1 MKRLYQLLSQQW
13 FLALLLT
20 TVALG
25 IAYPAP
31 GKALSK
37 AVGPKPFIFL
47 LLFLPSIMI
56 KSSELW
62 GSLRSFK
69 AILLGLFGTYVVM
82 PALFCLAIR
91 PLGLD
96 TPEGVGLVVMGASP
110 TTLASAAVWT
120 RLAGGNTALCV
131 VMTVVSNALNFLLGP
146 MVLKATLGAS
156 HDIALGD
163 VVLELA
169 KYVLLPIVLGQIVA
183 RVAGPRRAT
192 WDKPISIGSRL
203 LLILVVVQAAS
214 EASERAHDFSMAR
227 LGLLASLC
235 VAAHG
240 LAALAMEIGGRALKL
255 DLKDRVAAVYVG
267 SQKTLPVSLKLL
279 QLFPGNELGV
289 ISVVMYHAL
298 QLIFDTFLIEV
309 FQRRLRAQEKSAAP
323 METVPVAQNA
333 GDAGA

>member
-1 MKRLYQLLSQQW
+1 MKRLYRLLSQQW
-13 FLALLLT
+13 FLAMLLT

-25 IAYPAP
+25 IAFPAP

-56 KSSELW
+56 KGSELL
-62 GSLRSFK
+62 GSFK
-69 AILLGLFGTYVVM
+69 SLKAIALGLFGTYVVM
-82 PALFCLAIR
+82 PALFCLSVL
-91 PLGLD
+91 PLGLT

-146 MVLKATLGAS
+146 MVLKATLGMS
-156 HDIALGD
+156 HEVSLQD
-163 VVLELA
+163 VMFELA

-183 RVAGPRRAT
+183 RLAGPRRLKWERT
-192 WDKPISIGSRL
+192 ISIVSRL

-214 EASERAHDFSMAR
+214 EASERGHDFSLAR
-227 LGLLASLC
+227 LGLLAFLC

-240 LAALAMEIGGRALKL
+240 LAALAMELGGRMLRL
-255 DLKDRVAAVYVG
+255 DLRDRVAAVYVG

-279 QLFPGNELGV
+279 ALFPGNELGV

-309 FQRRLRAQEKSAAP
+309 FRRRIQMRETEILLAGTAQGVGGVSS
-323 METVPVAQNA
+323 
-333 GDAGA
+333 